1 MLYLF
6 APATI
11 LVISALVGDA
21 SADGN
26 TTCAG
31 NALDWYTNAVG
42 ETPCTT
48 YQRLRQICNSEYE
61 VPSFRPDTP
70 GDNCDDQ
77 VSACCCNSI
86 SWALS
91 MLCMNCQWDVGS
103 NDTNGIDAGN
113 SAYYIYRFSDTD
125 GQYCGPGTNQSLPT
139 AIQTAVCNTDIRLD
153 DFLYVLFWN
162 TGAWFY
168 SYTREWAQQDQATN
182 ANNTFQHCPSTSSSA
197 GISSTTAL
205 AATPSTSSSSASF
218 SNSQSSGAFNT
229 GSAGTSHE
237 VDVGAITGG
246 AVGGVV
252 ALVALGLGAWLVQ
265 RRRSSRERGT
275 FEVDEPSDIVTAQDA
290 VWLEQ
295 HPVTPFAVQ
304 KTTDNET
311 PRAHEKHAL
320 LRHTDSA
327 SSLGSENGSSSTA
340 PIAATSSS
348 KALYNASTV
357 MSDEHEPAREEDAG
371 RIDGSGL
378 PLPPA
383 YRSEWQSE

>member
-1 MLYLF
+1 MS
-6 APATI
+6 A
-11 LVISALVGDA
+11 SAL
-21 SADGN
+21 
-26 TTCAG
+26 
-31 NALDWYTNAVG
+31 LAVSLLTVTIDDELTMG
-42 ETPCTT
+42 ILPD
-48 YQRLRQICNSEYE
+48 E

-77 VSACCCNSI
+77 VCMSQ
-86 SWALS
+86 LS
-91 MLCMNCQWDVGS
+91 LSRVSPFLLSCQWDVGS

-125 GQYCGPGTNQSLPT
+125 GQYCGPGTNQSRPDSLPT

-162 TGAWFY
+162 TGAC

-229 GSAGTSHE
+229 GSA
-237 VDVGAITGG
+237 GG